1 MEAAVREM
9 EKHGATVREISL
21 PHLSESADAAAN
33 ISLAET
39 RYGHETAG
47 YFPAHAEEYSEEV
60 RQRIEAGGKV
70 LATQYLAALDVQKRV
85 RADFDAAFQEV
96 DAIVA
101 PTVPVPAPPIGAES
115 VDVNGEQIGVRAAL
129 VGMNRPANFTGHPA
143 ISVPCGFTRD
153 GLPVGLQLIGRR
165 FDESTLLRIAFA
177 YERAHDWRSRHPYL
191 D

>member
-1 MEAAVREM
+1 
-9 EKHGATVREISL
+9 
-21 PHLSESADAAAN
+21 LSESAEAAAN

-47 YFPAHAEEYSEEV
+47 YFPAHADEYSEEV

-70 LATQYLAALDVQKRV
+70 LATQYLAGLDVQKRV
-85 RADFDAAFQEV
+85 RADFDAAFQVV

-101 PTVPVPAPPIGAES
+101 PTVPVPAPPIGAEF
-115 VDVNGEQIGVRAAL
+115 VEINGEQIVVRAAL
-129 VGMNRPANFTGHPA
+129 VGMNRPANLTGHPA

-153 GLPVGLQLIGRR
+153 GLPIGLQFIGRS
-165 FDESTLLRIAFA
+165 FDESTLLRIALA
-177 YERAHDWRSRHPYL
+177 YERTHDWRARRPRL